1 MKKQFIPFL
10 LGSAVLLGTV
20 ACGNTTE
27 DTATLSETPDATA
40 PAETLPGE
48 TDPAAAPTET
58 APMEEGAAM
67 GEGAAVSDTDIEAA
81 VLESL
86 QAQYPENTFEVESE
100 AGNVTVSG
108 DIATPEE
115 IDAIRNQ
122 VALMPGVTSV
132 EVMPSDAAM

>member
-20 ACGNTTE
+20 ACGNTTD

-48 TDPAAAPTET
+48 TDPAAAPTDPAA
-58 APMEEGAAM
+58 APME
-67 GEGAAVSDTDIEAA
+67 GEAAVSDADIEAA

-86 QAQYPENTFEVESE
+86 QAQYPDNTFEVDSE

-108 DIATPEE
+108 DVATPEE

-122 VALMPGVTSV
+122 VALVPGVTSV